1 MHLSVDQGQA
11 LARVF
16 AALAE
21 DHAEGEI
28 RQHVGEALLR
38 LLGADQFASFV
49 WDDATARFGQPI
61 TINMDGANLDSY
73 EQYFQFHD
81 PITPQLQARRGPT
94 LVNQVMPQREL
105 MRTEFYNDFLSRDGL
120 HFGVNLYACD
130 GDSHIGDLRVWRA
143 RHRRDFDQDTLA
155 LLALIEPA
163 FTQALKRARR
173 QRLSRLPSMPVPILT
188 SMPVPILT
196 SMPTSRSTS
205 KPAPVAA
212 ATLGLSPKEEAVARS
227 VSDGLTDKE
236 IARDLGIAFTTVR
249 THLARIYR
257 KLGLSRRSQL
267 VRLLYDAADG
277 TTAPR
282 VCPDLIPEDTGRT
295 EVRSR

>member
-1 MHLSVDQGQA
+1 
-11 LARVF
+11 
-16 AALAE
+16 
-21 DHAEGEI
+21 
-28 RQHVGEALLR
+28 
-38 LLGADQFASFV
+38 
-49 WDDATARFGQPI
+49 
-61 TINMDGANLDSY
+61 
-73 EQYFQFHD
+73 
-81 PITPQLQARRGPT
+81 
-94 LVNQVMPQREL
+94 
-105 MRTEFYNDFLSRDGL
+105 
-120 HFGVNLYACD
+120 
-130 GDSHIGDLRVWRA
+130 
-143 RHRRDFDQDTLA
+143 

-173 QRLSRLPSMPVPILT
+173 QRLSRLPSVPVPILT
-188 SMPVPILT
+188 SMLT
-196 SMPTSRSTS
+196 SMPTSMPTSMSTSRSTS
-205 KPAPVAA
+205 KPALVAA